1 MVTFDDG
8 RKKIEEIR
16 NSAFQV
22 SDYNF
27 GGNNIK
33 CSELLE
39 IAQRC
44 ILSIYDIE
52 DASSK
57 EKTALIEELDEVM
70 KDKFKEL
77 NPDFDERVLSDMV
90 LQAYHSSSDKYP
102 MDIFVVDDAIFQVER
117 IVGVSGEW
125 EIKTFI
131 SEGLNTYYSAYGDL
145 FAYKID
151 SNNTIP
157 EEDLTKD
164 EDRDT
169 SKFISDQINSIYG
182 KNITK
187 PIYESNKA
195 GIHRGYSGLTNGDV
209 DGVNVYINRTHDNI
223 GRSIKAK
230 QEGEIKFCIQ
240 DKDNIAFYIVR
251 QSFVGDK
258 PKWTVMPMLGKQ
270 DVWRLTEAIS
280 KNNNNPKVMTR
291 KMQ

>member
-1 MVTFDDG
+1 MATLDDV
-8 RKKIEEIR
+8 KKRIEEIR

-33 CSELLE
+33 CSKLLRS
-39 IAQRC
+39 AQKC

-52 DASSK
+52 NSSSK
-57 EKTALIEELDEVM
+57 EKPVLIEELDKVM
-70 KDKFKEL
+70 RDKLKEL
-77 NPDFDERVLSDMV
+77 NSDFDERVLSYMV

-102 MDIFVVDDAIFQVER
+102 MDILVVGDVAFQVEG
-117 IVGVSGEW
+117 IVGVSGEIR

-131 SEGLNTYYSAYGDL
+131 SEGLSTYYSAYGDL

-151 SNNTIP
+151 SNNP
-157 EEDLTKD
+157 FSEEDLTKE

-195 GIHRGYSGLTNGDV
+195 EIHRGYSGLTTGDV

-230 QEGEIKFCIQ
+230 QEGEVKFCVQVYDDITL
-240 DKDNIAFYIVR
+240 YTVY
-251 QSFVGDK
+251 QSFEEDK
-258 PKWTVMPMLGKQ
+258 PIWNVVNENR
-270 DVWRLTEAIS
+270 DIWRLTEAAS
-280 KNNNNPKVMTR
+280 KNKNEEVSKVLV
-291 KMQ
+291 K